1 MDFKKAYEDAL
12 ERAKGIYNENPSSST
27 AKFVCGQIFP
37 EIKKSEDERIRK
49 DIINYLSNE
58 LHNVKQLTPRT
69 NEFEAWIAYLE
80 KQKEQKPAEKQDYSG
95 LTELERVIHR
105 GFLCAGVEKVPVTI
119 IKETAKECLAQ
130 MKPAEWSEKEK
141 GILLECI
148 SALQNSGHWLLAD
161 KLSSLRP
168 TWKPSERRQPS
179 KPQLAEGVYYIKD
192 SQPVAEY
199 EDGVEIDRL
208 LVIGRY
214 CRFYLSMK
222 DLGIANYKEA
232 QNKAA
237 SLGEG
242 WRCPDSF
249 EGRTIGKMPKEIR
262 EKAAKIGAEHFKE
275 KGWFW
280 TNEVSGRWDACTV
293 YFDLGDVYYLN
304 MLNGSYVLALS
315 AFQN

>member
-1 MDFKKAYEDAL
+1 MDYKKAYEAAF
-12 ERAKGIYNENPSSST
+12 ERAKGIYKEYPSNST
-27 AKFVCGQIFP
+27 AKVACEQIFP
-37 EIKKSEDERIRK
+37 ELIESEDERIREALIK
-49 DIINYLSNE
+49 GLNFLTTSKRIFTFGDIPIE
-58 LHNVKQLTPRT
+58 DIVT
-69 NEFEAWIAYLE
+69 YLE
-80 KQKEQKPAEKQDYSG
+80 KQKEQ
-95 LTELERVIHR
+95 
-105 GFLCAGVEKVPVTI
+105 
-119 IKETAKECLAQ
+119 
-130 MKPAEWSEKEK
+130 KPAEWSEKEK

-280 TNEVSGRWDACTV
+280 TNEVSDRWDACNV
-293 YFDLGDVYYLN
+293 GFN
-304 MLNGSYVLALS
+304 RGSVNNDGMGNVNYVLALS